1 MACRSAQCSQYPVV
15 PYLGSAPCGPCAP
28 ACAPPC
34 PPPCYPVCPPI
45 VGPTGATGATGP
57 AGINGGPVFIVSA
70 ALNATTLALTINT
83 LTLIPF
89 NLVVTSNIAGA
100 LSFNTSTGIYTVS
113 IPGQYRIDYGVSFT
127 CALGA
132 VAGTGVTVAVRQN
145 LTQLSNATYQFPV
158 TSTAAAINSLNSWW
172 TGAFNLGDQI
182 SITVL
187 SNVAVATSLNGPAVS
202 GVAPYNTLFTVRS
215 LF

>member
-1 MACRSAQCSQYPVV
+1 M
-15 PYLGSAPCGPCAP
+15 
-28 ACAPPC
+28 
-34 PPPCYPVCPPI
+34 
-45 VGPTGATGATGP
+45 
-57 AGINGGPVFIVSA
+57 
-70 ALNATTLALTINT
+70 ALTVST

-89 NLVVTSNIAGA
+89 NLIVTSNLAGA
-100 LSFNTSTGIYTVS
+100 ASFNTSTGIFTVS

-127 CALGA
+127 AALAA
-132 VAGTGVTVAVRQN
+132 VAGTGITVAVRQN

-158 TSTAAAINSLNSWW
+158 TSTAASINSLNSWW

-187 SNVAVATSLNGPAVS
+187 SNIAVATSLNGPAVS